1 MLDDLRN
8 SASSGYT
15 PQPEATPPPMPQP
28 SEALPP
34 PTRRTSE
41 PFLGMTAGQR
51 FIIALFL
58 LLIACILGTFCLLV
72 TGKIWLPLPIF

>member
-15 PQPEATPPPMPQP
+15 PEPEPTSSPPSQP

-34 PTRRTSE
+34 PTRQTSQ

-51 FIIALFL
+51 FVLALFL

-72 TGKIWLPLPIF
+72 TGKVWLPFF

>member
-15 PQPEATPPPMPQP
+15 PQPDTPPPP
-28 SEALPP
+28 L
-34 PTRRTSE
+34 TRRTSQ

-51 FIIALFL
+51 FVIALFL

-72 TGKIWLPLPIF
+72 TGKVWLPFF

>member
-8 SASSGYT
+8 SASTGYT
-15 PQPEATPPPMPQP
+15 PQPEPTPPPSPQL

-34 PTRRTSE
+34 PTRQTSQ

-51 FIIALFL
+51 FVIALFL

-72 TGKIWLPLPIF
+72 TGKVWLPFF

>member
-8 SASSGYT
+8 SATSDYT
-15 PQPEATPPPMPQP
+15 PQPEPTPPP
-28 SEALPP
+28 L
-34 PTRRTSE
+34 PTRPTSQ

-51 FIIALFL
+51 FVIALFL

-72 TGKIWLPLPIF
+72 TGKVWLPFF